1 VPDDIPADT
10 DEGSGDDRSSGGD
23 GADVDGRIGVI
34 DGIDVAI
41 DAGGTRPGP
50 VAGDADGDDHPG
62 DGPGTGAAA
71 GAEAAQA
78 ATDAAVETLL
88 NCYLRESEAWRI
100 EGERLVVPIRGGGAT
115 VVADLAHRSRT
126 FRHRY
131 HLPAHLAI
139 GDGEPRPV
147 GFPALAGLLLEE
159 LTPLRDDAP
168 APRPVTLLA
177 RMVESVQN
185 VTGFLAAR
193 AGDVDRLWSAEP
205 LGFVE
210 SEQALL
216 LGHPLHPTPKSR
228 TEMSPAD
235 RRAYSP
241 ELQATFPLR
250 WLAARPEVVRH
261 ASATGTPAPELVA
274 DLLRADPATDV
285 ARLDAQLAGLGD
297 RVLLPAHPWE
307 LDHLRR
313 QDEVA
318 SLFCRG
324 DLVDLGPHGSPV
336 TPTTSVRTVYQAGW
350 PWQMKF
356 SLHVAVTNSLRV
368 TLPKELDR
376 AVEAYTYRRSR
387 LGEAAAVLAPNFVYV
402 DDPAYLTVAVDG
414 RVLDGFSVL
423 LRQNRWPTGSSA
435 DVTAVT
441 TLCQDHPFAGP
452 TRSRL
457 AAVVARLA
465 ERRGIPLEEAGRA
478 WFARFCEVAVVSLVR
493 LYLDAGLCFEPHQQ
507 NTLLELDD
515 DGLPRRCAYRDS
527 QGYFHREL
535 AHDDVVRVLP
545 GLGEATESIFP
556 EALADERLVYYPF
569 MNLTLGVVNALGA
582 SGSADEGVLLGDLR
596 RCLLAERARGGRYPA
611 TLLDRLLD
619 DERWPCKANLRTRL
633 HDMDELVGDI
643 ADQSV
648 YVTVP
653 NPIAEVA
660 TTSPI
665 DDVEV
670 MA

>member
-1 VPDDIPADT
+1 MTYHAQ
-10 DEGSGDDRSSGGD
+10 
-23 GADVDGRIGVI
+23 AL
-34 DGIDVAI
+34 
-41 DAGGTRPGP
+41 
-50 VAGDADGDDHPG
+50 
-62 DGPGTGAAA
+62 AAA
-71 GAEAAQA
+71 TAA
-78 ATDAAVETLL
+78 ATETLL
-88 NCYLRESEAWRI
+88 NCYIREADGGRFGDGALRI
-100 EGERLVVPIRGGGAT
+100 PVRGGQAT
-115 VVADLAHRSRT
+115 VVAPVRYRSRT
-126 FRHRY
+126 YRHRY
-131 HLPAHLAI
+131 ELPVLLAVGGAPPCPI
-139 GDGEPRPV
+139 

-159 LTPLRDDAP
+159 LAPLRPDAP
-168 APRPVTLLA
+168 AVQPVALLG

-185 VTGFLAAR
+185 VAGFLAER

-205 LGFVE
+205 LGFIA

-228 TEMSPAD
+228 SEMSPAD

-241 ELQATFPLR
+241 EVQASFRLR
-250 WLAARPEVVRH
+250 WLAARPEFVRH
-261 ASATGTPAPELVA
+261 ASATRTAAPQLVSEM
-274 DLLRADPATDV
+274 LRSDPATDT

-318 SLFCRG
+318 RLFARG
-324 DLVDLGPHGSPV
+324 DLFDLGPHGSPV
-336 TPTTSVRTVYQAGW
+336 TPTTSVRTVYNPAW
-350 PWQMKF
+350 PWQLKF
-356 SLHVAVTNSLRV
+356 SLHVSVTNSLRV

-376 AVEAYTYRRSR
+376 AVEAHTLR
-387 LGEAAAVLAPNFVYV
+387 LSELGRAAAEVAPGFACI
-402 DDPAYLTVAVDG
+402 DDPAYITVAVGG
-414 RVLDGFSVL
+414 RVVDGFSVL
-423 LRQNRWPTGSSA
+423 LRQNRWPTGSTA

-441 TLCQDHPFAGP
+441 TLCQDHPFLGP
-452 TRSRL
+452 ERSRL
-457 AAVVARLA
+457 RALVDRLA
-465 ERRGIPLEEAGRA
+465 ARRRVPTAEAGRV

-507 NTLLELDD
+507 NTLLELDA
-515 DGLPRRCAYRDS
+515 DGLPRRCVYRDS

-545 GLGEATESIFP
+545 GLGEVTESVFP

-582 SGSADEGVLLGDLR
+582 SGAADEADLLDDLRGVLA
-596 RCLLAERARGGRYPA
+596 AERARGGRYPH

-619 DERWPCKANLRTRL
+619 DPRWPCKGNLRTRL

-643 ADQSV
+643 ATQSV

-653 NPIAEVA
+653 NPIVEGVA
-660 TTSPI
+660 
-665 DDVEV
+665 
-670 MA
+670 